1 MDFLEFLL
9 KCLLLFGFAG
19 LEFGGVKVE
28 LFGRESVFFFTRKI
42 HLQECTAQGRIVAST
57 GGILCTQKEIPP
69 LGAKAPYYPPDA

>member
-28 LFGRESVFFFTRKI
+28 LFGRESIFFFEKR
-42 HLQECTAQGRIVAST
+42 
-57 GGILCTQKEIPP
+57 
-69 LGAKAPYYPPDA
+69 